1 MKCEKGLV
9 DVKIMTFSFFICFF
23 AKKKR
28 ENDHELKKAVTKY
41 DNGRFCSGF
50 TEKVSLGQYK
60 DPTSLAFTLTA
71 GDIFL

>member
-1 MKCEKGLV
+1 MWKRAGWRQNYDLF
-9 DVKIMTFSFFICFF
+9 IFYLFFR
-23 AKKKR
+23 KKKR